1 LTDAE
6 SLSRSHIVSRM
17 TRTTPVPPFIAVSL
31 LVLMFLSLL
40 TSPLLAV
47 PGGKTEIF
55 PVQKAAP
62 AAVVIETAGSEAELR
77 RQMRAKN
84 GVAELRTDTVRF
96 SHAPIGSF
104 GFIAPQSLGMALV
117 TKSPDLALERVSS
130 TANAYE
136 IHKLADGSGLLVG
149 FMGMEVVPQIT
160 PSERP
165 KNLRIS
171 LYSTPL
177 DKAPLIVAVPL
188 IKLMVD
194 RMPIRLDPQK
204 PEGPVMLD
212 MDLQSTANR
221 KTPVGQ

>member
-1 LTDAE
+1 MLRNDMVA
-6 SLSRSHIVSRM
+6 RM
-17 TRTTPVPPFIAVSL
+17 TRTAPGAPFVLLLL

-40 TSPLLAV
+40 PSRLDAV
-47 PGGKTEIF
+47 PGGKTEVL

-62 AAVVIETAGSEAELR
+62 PAVVIDTAGSEAELR

-84 GVAELRTDTVRF
+84 GVAELHTGTVRF
-96 SHAPIGSF
+96 SQAPTGSF
-104 GFIAPQSLGMALV
+104 GFITPQFLGMALV
-117 TKSPDLALERVSS
+117 TQSPDLVLERVSS
-130 TANAYE
+130 IASAYE
-136 IHKLADGSGLLVG
+136 VHKLADGSALLVG
-149 FMGMEVVPQIT
+149 FMGQEVIPQIT

-171 LYSTPL
+171 LYSNPS

-194 RMPIRLDPQK
+194 RMPRRLDPNK
-204 PEGPVMLD
+204 PDSPVMLD
-212 MDLQSTANR
+212 MDLQGTANR